1 MKKLKRLLKIATVL
15 AIVAMMTIPLSA
27 FGANLKQT
35 GNAWYNVNNVSAEM
49 FTVDGNTAYCVEPGS
64 PIPPNGNYKEEEI
77 NNANLLKVLYYG
89 YGGPG
94 FNNTIKAKMDSYHN
108 NQNITATGTDLYYC
122 FTHKCAAKAYGSSY
136 KFSWYTDWNN
146 AIDSVYSYLTSMDTP
161 KGCKAYVINKGTYSQ
176 TIAYLIKDKEI
187 KLQIHKR
194 SANTGISD
202 GNNCYSLEGA
212 VYGIYTDAKC
222 TQKLGEI
229 TTNANGYADYP
240 TSVPSDKTYYA
251 KELKVPKGYA
261 LSNEIL
267 EFKDVGNIS
276 KVSGLN
282 IHMAYPYDTPKNDPV
297 RVVVKKTDSNGNPLA
312 NAEFTVNYYR
322 NYYTEETVKG
332 MSPMRSWV
340 IKTDKDG
347 DAFLTSDYLVTGDEF
362 YMTTTGNPCLPL
374 GTVTIQET
382 KAPGGYKID
391 NTIHT
396 FQITEDGSAADSEFV
411 TAFNAPEVSNTP
423 YGLTLEKKDADGKM
437 LSGAHVQIL
446 DMDKNVIKDWVTTQ
460 NPYVVSSGLTFGEK
474 YIYHEFKA
482 PDGYVRAKDIVFTFD
497 GDLTLTMTDLKT
509 ETSIKKTDI
518 TGEKELAGAK
528 LTLTDEKGNVVEE
541 WTSTTSAHLIKGLV
555 AGKKYTLTET
565 IAPDGYSVADPVTFT
580 VKSDG
585 SVTEVVMKD
594 ELTETQVSKT
604 NITGDKELAGAKLK
618 VVDSKGKTV
627 DEWTSTEKAHVIK
640 GLVAGKTYTLIETL
654 APEGYAIAKDVA
666 FTVKGDGSVTKV
678 VMKDELTE
686 THVTKTNI
694 TGDKELS
701 GATLRVI
708 DSDNKKIDE
717 WVSTNTP
724 HVIKGL
730 VAGKTYTLIE
740 TIAPAGYSVTQ
751 NVKFTV
757 KGDGSVTK
765 VVMKD
770 DLTVTEVTKTD
781 ITGEKEIAGAK
792 MELTDSKGK
801 VIESWTSTNKAHE
814 IKGLVA
820 GKSYTLTEVEAPAG
834 YTIAAPINFTVNAD
848 GSVTKV
854 IMKDELTVTKITKTD
869 ITGEKEIEGAKLT
882 LTDSDGK
889 IIDSWTSTTKAHEIK
904 GLVAG
909 KSYTLT
915 EVEAPAGYT
924 IVAPITFTVRT
935 DGKPT
940 TVTLKNAE
948 TVTKITKTDITG
960 EKELAGAQL
969 KVVDGDGNVIDEW
982 TSTTTAH
989 EIKGLVA
996 GSTYTLIE
1004 TAAPNGYA
1012 IAKSVKFTVNSDG
1025 TVTEVVMKDELTV
1038 TRIHKTDIT
1047 GEKELAGARLK
1058 VVDSDGKTVD
1068 EWTSTTT
1075 AHEIKGLIA
1084 GKTYTLVETIAPKGY
1099 SIAKNVSFT
1108 VKGDGSVTEVI
1119 MKDDLT
1125 VTRVTKTD
1133 ITGEKEL
1140 EGAQLKVVDSNGN
1153 VIDEWTST
1161 TKAHDIKGLVA
1172 GSTYT
1177 LIETISPEGYS
1188 IAKSIDFTVKSN
1200 GSVTYVTMKDE
1211 LTVTVISKKAITGE
1225 DELPGATLQIT
1236 DSDGNV
1242 VDEWIS
1248 TTEPH
1253 EIKGLVAGKTYK
1265 LIETIAPAGYAIAS
1279 PDEFTVKDDGT
1290 TTEIVLRNDLTVTT
1304 VSKTDITGE
1313 KELPGAKLQVID
1325 EDGNVVD
1332 EWESGEEP
1340 HEIRGLVSGKTYKLV
1355 ETISPDGYTV
1365 ANTVEFTVDENGQP
1379 TFVQMK
1385 DDVTRYSFIKVDEDN
1400 KPIKGAKLQLFDEK
1414 GTLIDEWTTDGTPH
1428 VIEGKLVV
1436 GKKYILHEAEAPEG
1450 YEKAEDITF
1459 EVENTSEMKTLT
1471 MVDKYKGDV
1480 KISTPDQPVIPNVGQ
1495 GGSFVQ
1501 TGEAFPA
1508 IILGVFIAAAFAIFL
1523 FRKRK
1528 ENF

>member
-27 FGANLKQT
+27 FGANLKIT
-35 GNAWYNVNNVSAEM
+35 GKYWYNVNNVNGEW
-49 FTVDGNTAYCVEPGS
+49 FEVDGNTAYCIDPRA
-64 PIPPNGNYKEEEI
+64 PLPPEGNYKEEEI
-77 NNANLLKVLYYG
+77 NNVSLLKVLYYG
-89 YGGPG
+89 YGGSG

-108 NQNITATGTDLYYC
+108 NQNITATGKDLYYGL
-122 FTHKCAAKAYGSSY
+122 TRRAAVKAVKNNYKFDWYPDWNKATDEVYAYLQTQNAPKGYKAY
-136 KFSWYTDWNN
+136 
-146 AIDSVYSYLTSMDTP
+146 L
-161 KGCKAYVINKGTYSQ
+161 INKGNNSQ
-176 TIAYLIKDKEI
+176 AIAYLVKDKEI

-212 VYGIYTDAKC
+212 VYGVYTDAKC

-251 KELKVPKGYA
+251 KELKAPKGYA

-297 RVVVKKTDSNGNPLA
+297 GVLVKKTDSNGKPLA
-312 NAEFTVNYYR
+312 GAEFTVNYYR
-322 NYYTEETVKG
+322 NYYTEDTVKG

-347 DAFLTSDYLVTGDEF
+347 TAGLTSDYLVTGDGF
-362 YMTTTGNPCLPL
+362 YVTTTGNPCLPL

-423 YGLTLEKKDADGKM
+423 YGLTLEKKDAEGKM
-437 LSGAHVQIL
+437 LPGAHVQIL
-446 DMDKNVIKDWVTTQ
+446 DMNKNVIKDWVTTQ
-460 NPYVVSSGLTFGEK
+460 NPYVVSSGLTFGQK

-528 LTLTDEKGNVVEE
+528 LTLTDEKGNLVEE

-594 ELTETQVSKT
+594 KLTETQVTKT

-618 VVDSKGKTV
+618 VVDSKGKTI

-654 APEGYAIAKDVA
+654 APEGYAIAKDVT
-666 FTVKGDGSVTKV
+666 FKVKGDGSVTKV

-694 TGDKELS
+694 TGEKELS

-708 DSDNKKIDE
+708 DSDNKKVDE
-717 WVSTNTP
+717 WVSTNKP

-757 KGDGSVTK
+757 KGDGSITEVL
-765 VVMKD
+765 MKD
-770 DLTVTEVTKTD
+770 DLTITEVTKTD

-792 MELTDSKGK
+792 MVLTDSEGK
-801 VIESWTSTNKAHE
+801 VIESWTSTGEAHK

-820 GKSYTLTEVEAPAG
+820 GKSYTLTEVEAPDG
-834 YTIAAPINFTVNAD
+834 YTIAAPINFTVNSD

-854 IMKDELTVTKITKTD
+854 IMKDEHTVTKIIKTD
-869 ITGEKEIEGAKLT
+869 ITGEKEIAGAKLT
-882 LTDSDGK
+882 LTDFEGRV
-889 IIDSWTSTTKAHEIK
+889 IDSWTSTTKAHEIK

-960 EKELAGAQL
+960 EKELAGARL

-1004 TAAPNGYA
+1004 AIAPNGYA
-1012 IAKSVKFTVNSDG
+1012 IAKNISFTVNSDG
-1025 TVTEVVMKDELTV
+1025 SVTEVV
-1038 TRIHKTDIT
+1038 
-1047 GEKELAGARLK
+1047 
-1058 VVDSDGKTVD
+1058 
-1068 EWTSTTT
+1068 
-1075 AHEIKGLIA
+1075 
-1084 GKTYTLVETIAPKGY
+1084 
-1099 SIAKNVSFT
+1099 
-1108 VKGDGSVTEVI
+1108 

-1133 ITGEKEL
+1133 ITGDKEL

-1242 VDEWIS
+1242 VDEWTS
-1248 TTEPH
+1248 TTTAH

-1459 EVENTSEMKTLT
+1459 EVENTSEIKTLT

-1508 IILGVFIAAAFAIFL
+1508 IILGVFIAAAFAMFL
-1523 FRKRK
+1523 FRKRR

>member
-212 VYGIYTDAKC
+212 VYGVYTDAKC

-251 KELKVPKGYA
+251 KELKAPKGYA
-261 LSNEIL
+261 LSNETI

-276 KVSGLN
+276 STSGLN
-282 IHMAYPYDTPKNDPV
+282 IYMAYPYDVPKNDPV
-297 RVVVKKTDSNGNPLA
+297 GILVKKTDSNGKPLA
-312 NAEFTVNYYR
+312 NAEFTVKYYR
-322 NYYTEETVKG
+322 DYYTEETVKD
-332 MSPMRSWV
+332 MMPMRSWV

-347 DAFLTSDYLVTGDEF
+347 TAGLTSDYLVTGDEF
-362 YMTTTGNPCLPL
+362 YVTTTGNPCLPL

-423 YGLTLEKKDADGKM
+423 YGLTLEKKDAEGKM
-437 LSGAHVQIL
+437 LPGAHVQIL
-446 DMDKNVIKDWVTTQ
+446 DMNKNVIKDWVTTQ
-460 NPYVVSSGLTFGEK
+460 NPYVVSSGLTFGQK

-528 LTLTDEKGNVVEE
+528 LTLTDEKGNLVEE

-594 ELTETQVSKT
+594 ELTVTQVTKT

-654 APEGYAIAKDVA
+654 APEGYAIAKDVT
-666 FTVKGDGSVTKV
+666 FKVKGDGSVTKV

-694 TGDKELS
+694 TGEKELS

-708 DSDNKKIDE
+708 DSDNKKVDE

-757 KGDGSVTK
+757 KGYGSVTK

-834 YTIAAPINFTVNAD
+834 YTI
-848 GSVTKV
+848 
-854 IMKDELTVTKITKTD
+854 
-869 ITGEKEIEGAKLT
+869 
-882 LTDSDGK
+882 
-889 IIDSWTSTTKAHEIK
+889 
-904 GLVAG
+904 
-909 KSYTLT
+909 
-915 EVEAPAGYT
+915 
-924 IVAPITFTVRT
+924 VAPITFTVRT

-960 EKELAGAQL
+960 EKELAGARL

-1004 TAAPNGYA
+1004 TIAPNGYA
-1012 IAKSVKFTVNSDG
+1012 IAKNISFTVNSDG
-1025 TVTEVVMKDELTV
+1025 SVTEVVMKDDLTV
-1038 TRIHKTDIT
+1038 TRVTKTDIT

-1084 GKTYTLVETIAPKGY
+1084 GKTYTLIETIAPKGY
-1099 SIAKNVSFT
+1099 SIANNVSFT

-1242 VDEWIS
+1242 VDEWVS

-1253 EIKGLVAGKTYK
+1253 EIKGLIAGKTYK

-1508 IILGVFIAAAFAIFL
+1508 IILGVLIAAAFAMFL
-1523 FRKRK
+1523 FRKRR
-1528 ENF
+1528 ENV

>member
-27 FGANLKQT
+27 FGANLKIT
-35 GNAWYNVNNVSAEM
+35 GKYWYNVNNVNGEW
-49 FTVDGNTAYCVEPGS
+49 FEVDGNTAYCIDPRA
-64 PIPPNGNYKEEEI
+64 PLPPEGNYKEEEI
-77 NNANLLKVLYYG
+77 NNVSLLKVLYYG
-89 YGGPG
+89 YGGSG

-108 NQNITATGTDLYYC
+108 NQNITATGKDLYYGL
-122 FTHKCAAKAYGSSY
+122 TRRAAVKAVKNNY
-136 KFSWYTDWNN
+136 KFDWYPDWNKATDEVYAYLQTQN
-146 AIDSVYSYLTSMDTP
+146 AP
-161 KGCKAYVINKGTYSQ
+161 KGYK
-176 TIAYLIKDKEI
+176 AYLINKDKEI

-212 VYGIYTDAKC
+212 VYGVYTDAKC

-251 KELKVPKGYA
+251 KELKAPKGYA

-297 RVVVKKTDSNGNPLA
+297 GVLVKKTDSNGKPLA
-312 NAEFTVNYYR
+312 GAEFTVNYYR
-322 NYYTEETVKG
+322 NYYTEDTVKG

-347 DAFLTSDYLVTGDEF
+347 TAGLTSDYLVTGDGF
-362 YMTTTGNPCLPL
+362 YVTTTGNPCLPL

-423 YGLTLEKKDADGKM
+423 YGLTLEKKDAEGKM
-437 LSGAHVQIL
+437 LPGAHVQIL
-446 DMDKNVIKDWVTTQ
+446 DMNKNVIKDWVTTQ
-460 NPYVVSSGLTFGEK
+460 NPYVVSSGLTFGQK

-528 LTLTDEKGNVVEE
+528 LTLTDEKGNLVEE

-594 ELTETQVSKT
+594 KLTETQVTKT

-618 VVDSKGKTV
+618 VVDSKGKTI

-654 APEGYAIAKDVA
+654 APEGYAIAKDVT
-666 FTVKGDGSVTKV
+666 FKVKGDGSVTKV

-694 TGDKELS
+694 TGEKELS

-708 DSDNKKIDE
+708 DSDNKKVDE
-717 WVSTNTP
+717 WVSTNKP

-757 KGDGSVTK
+757 KGDGSITEVL
-765 VVMKD
+765 MKD
-770 DLTVTEVTKTD
+770 DLTITEVTKTD

-792 MELTDSKGK
+792 MVLTDSEGK
-801 VIESWTSTNKAHE
+801 VIESWTSTGEAHK

-820 GKSYTLTEVEAPAG
+820 GKSYTLTEVEAPDG
-834 YTIAAPINFTVNAD
+834 YTIAAPINFTVNSD

-854 IMKDELTVTKITKTD
+854 IMKDEHTVTKIIKTD
-869 ITGEKEIEGAKLT
+869 ITGEKEIAGAKLT
-882 LTDSDGK
+882 LTDFEGRV
-889 IIDSWTSTTKAHEIK
+889 IDSWTSTTKAHEIK

-960 EKELAGAQL
+960 EKELAGARL

-1004 TAAPNGYA
+1004 AIAPNGYA
-1012 IAKSVKFTVNSDG
+1012 IAKNISFTVNSDG
-1025 TVTEVVMKDELTV
+1025 SVTEVV
-1038 TRIHKTDIT
+1038 
-1047 GEKELAGARLK
+1047 
-1058 VVDSDGKTVD
+1058 
-1068 EWTSTTT
+1068 
-1075 AHEIKGLIA
+1075 
-1084 GKTYTLVETIAPKGY
+1084 
-1099 SIAKNVSFT
+1099 
-1108 VKGDGSVTEVI
+1108 

-1242 VDEWIS
+1242 VDEWTS
-1248 TTEPH
+1248 TTTAH

-1459 EVENTSEMKTLT
+1459 EVENTSEIKTLT

-1508 IILGVFIAAAFAIFL
+1508 IILGVFIAAAFAMFL
-1523 FRKRK
+1523 FRKRR

>member
-27 FGANLKQT
+27 FGANLKIT
-35 GNAWYNVNNVSAEM
+35 GKYWYNVNNVNGEW
-49 FTVDGNTAYCVEPGS
+49 FEVDGNTAYCIDPS
-64 PIPPNGNYKEEEI
+64 APLPPEGNYKEEEI
-77 NNANLLKVLYYG
+77 NNVSLLKVLYYG

-108 NQNITATGTDLYYC
+108 NQNITATGKDLYYGL
-122 FTHKCAAKAYGSSY
+122 TRRAAVKAVKNNYKFDWYPDWNKATDEVYAYLQTQNAPKGYKAY
-136 KFSWYTDWNN
+136 
-146 AIDSVYSYLTSMDTP
+146 L
-161 KGCKAYVINKGTYSQ
+161 INKGNNSQ
-176 TIAYLIKDKEI
+176 AIAYLVKDKEI
-187 KLQIHKR
+187 MLQIHKR
-194 SANTGISD
+194 SSNTGISD

-212 VYGIYTDAKC
+212 VYGVYTDAKC
-222 TQKLGEI
+222 TKKVFEI
-229 TTNANGYADYP
+229 TTNANGYANSP
-240 TSVPSDKTYYA
+240 TSVSSENTYYA
-251 KELKVPKGYA
+251 KELKAPKGYA

-267 EFKDVGNIS
+267 QFKDVGNIS
-276 KVSGLN
+276 KTSGLN
-282 IHMAYPYDTPKNDPV
+282 IHMAYPHEAPKNDPV
-297 RVVVKKTDSNGNPLA
+297 GVIVNKTDANGKPLA
-312 NAEFTVNYYR
+312 GAEFTVNYYR
-322 NYYTEETVKG
+322 NYYTEDTVKG

-340 IKTDKDG
+340 IKTDSDG
-347 DAFLTSDYLVTGDEF
+347 IARLDSKYLVSGDEF
-362 YMTTTGNPCLPL
+362 YVTTTGNPCLPL

-446 DMDKNVIKDWVTTQ
+446 DMNKNVIKDWVTTQ
-460 NPYVVSSGLTFGEK
+460 NPYVVSSGLTFGQK

-528 LTLTDEKGNVVEE
+528 LTLTDEKGNLVEE

-594 ELTETQVSKT
+594 ELTETQVTKT

-757 KGDGSVTK
+757 KGDGSVTE

-792 MELTDSKGK
+792 MVLTDSEGK
-801 VIESWTSTNKAHE
+801 VIESWTSTAEAHK
-814 IKGLVA
+814 IRGLIA
-820 GKSYTLTEVEAPAG
+820 GKNYTLTEVEAPAG
-834 YTIAAPINFTVNAD
+834 YTIAEPINFTVNSD

-889 IIDSWTSTTKAHEIK
+889 VIDSWTSTTKAHEIK

-960 EKELAGAQL
+960 EKELAGARL

-1004 TAAPNGYA
+1004 T
-1012 IAKSVKFTVNSDG
+1012 
-1025 TVTEVVMKDELTV
+1025 
-1038 TRIHKTDIT
+1038 
-1047 GEKELAGARLK
+1047 
-1058 VVDSDGKTVD
+1058 
-1068 EWTSTTT
+1068 
-1075 AHEIKGLIA
+1075 
-1084 GKTYTLVETIAPKGY
+1084 IAPKGY

-1119 MKDDLT
+1119 MKDELT

-1242 VDEWIS
+1242 VDEWTS
-1248 TTEPH
+1248 TTTAH

-1508 IILGVFIAAAFAIFL
+1508 IILGVFIAAAFAMFL